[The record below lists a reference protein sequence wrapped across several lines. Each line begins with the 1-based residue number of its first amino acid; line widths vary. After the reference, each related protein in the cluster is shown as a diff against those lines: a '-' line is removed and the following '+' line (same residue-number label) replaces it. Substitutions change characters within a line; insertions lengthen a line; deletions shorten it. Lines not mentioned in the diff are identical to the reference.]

1 MRRQAPL
8 VLNGQTPSFVAGSPL
23 TTPHS
28 HAWCAAAITEHGDD
42 YLGTAPV
49 SSTEKFVEMIYDLLR
64 GGGRRRPA
72 RDPLPAMAN
81 DRRGIGGRCR
91 RTSFASRDDLIP
103 SWTEPARDRSRT

>member
-1 MRRQAPL
+1 MRLQAQL
-8 VLNGQTPSFVAGSPL
+8 VLTGQTPSFVAGSPL

-72 RDPLPAMAN
+72 RDRSAGTRSCPMRVTPP
-81 DRRGIGGRCR
+81 
-91 RTSFASRDDLIP
+91 TK
-103 SWTEPARDRSRT
+103 THRSRVAITRS

>member
-1 MRRQAPL
+1 MRRHAPL
-8 VLNGQTPSFVAGSPL
+8 VLTGQAPSFVAGSPL

-49 SSTEKFVEMIYDLLR
+49 SSTDKFVELIYDLLR

-72 RDPLPAMAN
+72 RDRSAGTRSCPRPVTPP
-81 DRRGIGGRCR
+81 RKTHRGRPR
-91 RTSFASRDDLIP
+91 IP
-103 SWTEPARDRSRT
+103 QACLSAKAP